1 MQAQAAG
8 DVELTSKEQLRKILN
23 IVSQLAHNKT
33 KQETAPRLADDK
45 AKQDAAASTQ
55 TTASTGEA
63 AAEQAAAEQAAAGQA
78 AAEQVTQN
86 AAEAKAALD
95 RAAAE
100 QAAAEQAAAEQ
111 AAAEPATE
119 GSIGGESSAAAAP
132 VSRRSLSL
140 RVGMLAVRAVTP
152 RGADN

>member
-100 QAAAEQAAAEQ
+100 QAAAE
-111 AAAEPATE
+111 PATE

-140 RVGMLAVRAVTP
+140 RVGMLAVRAVTR